1 MSTGTST
8 GTSVGAG
15 DRKTARRK
23 RGRLT
28 LLTRRDRWAIALFL
42 ALPAVVHI
50 FFVWVPA
57 LLSVLL
63 SFTSWDGIG
72 GVSAIEW
79 VGARNYE
86 QIASIYPPF
95 WPAVAHNLIW
105 LGFFILIATPF
116 GMYLAVQLDKELKGS
131 KFYQN
136 ALYLPVVL
144 SLALVGFIWQLIYS
158 PEEGL
163 INNLLGRT
171 DPENLI
177 DWLGDP
183 SINLWMILIAASW
196 RHVGYIMILYLAGL
210 KSVDPTLREAASIDG
225 ATSRQTFFRVV
236 FPVLKPINIVILV
249 ITIIESLRAFDIV
262 YVTNK
267 GTNGL
272 ELLSVAV
279 TNNIIGEA
287 SRVGFGS
294 ALAVI
299 LLVVSLGIIIPYLW
313 HTFRSE
319 DARR

>member
-1 MSTGTST
+1 MSASTTQVATSEPT
-8 GTSVGAG
+8 ETK
-15 DRKTARRK
+15 RKKRK
-23 RGRLT
+23 KRFSLH
-28 LLTRRDRWAIALFL
+28 TRRDKVVL
-42 ALPAVVHI
+42 ALLLGIPAAIHI

-57 LLSVLL
+57 LLSILL
-63 SFTSWDGIG
+63 SFARWDGIG
-72 GVSAIEW
+72 GVEAIEW
-79 VGARNYE
+79 VGLTNYE
-86 QIASIYPPF
+86 QVATIYPPF
-95 WPAVAHNLIW
+95 WPALAHNLIW
-105 LGFFILIATPF
+105 LGWFLLIATPF
-116 GMYLAVQLDKELKGS
+116 GMFLAVQLDKELKGS

-136 ALYLPVVL
+136 AFYVPVVL

-177 DWLGDP
+177 DWLGNP
-183 SINLWMILIAASW
+183 SINLFMILIAASW
-196 RHVGYIMILYLAGL
+196 RHVGYVMILYLAGL
-210 KSVDPTLREAASIDG
+210 KSVDPTLKEAAAIDG
-225 ATSRQTFFRVV
+225 ATERQTFFHVV
-236 FPVLKPINIVILV
+236 FPVLKPINLVILV

-272 ELLSVAV
+272 ELLSTAV

-299 LLVVSLGIIIPYLW
+299 LLVLSLGTIIPYLYR
-313 HTFRSE
+313 TFKADQS
-319 DARR
+319 AA

>member
-1 MSTGTST
+1 MSASTTQVATGEPTET
-8 GTSVGAG
+8 K
-15 DRKTARRK
+15 RKK
-23 RGRLT
+23 RFSLH
-28 LLTRRDRWAIALFL
+28 TRRDKVVL
-42 ALPAVVHI
+42 ALLLGIPAAIHI

-57 LLSVLL
+57 LLSILL
-63 SFTSWDGIG
+63 SFARWDGIG
-72 GVSAIEW
+72 GVEAIEW
-79 VGARNYE
+79 VGVTNYE
-86 QIASIYPPF
+86 QVATIYPPF

-105 LGFFILIATPF
+105 LGWFLLIATPF
-116 GMYLAVQLDKELKGS
+116 GMFLAVQLDKELKGS

-136 ALYLPVVL
+136 AFYVPVVL

-177 DWLGDP
+177 DWLGNP
-183 SINLWMILIAASW
+183 SINLFMILIAASW
-196 RHVGYIMILYLAGL
+196 RHVGYVMILYLAGL
-210 KSVDPTLREAASIDG
+210 KSVDPTLKEAAAIDG
-225 ATSRQTFFRVV
+225 ATERQTFFHVV
-236 FPVLKPINIVILV
+236 FPVLKPINLVILV

-272 ELLSVAV
+272 ELLSTAV

-299 LLVVSLGIIIPYLW
+299 LLVLSLGTIIPYLYR
-313 HTFRSE
+313 TFKADE
-319 DARR
+319 QAA

>member
-1 MSTGTST
+1 MSASTTQVATSE
-8 GTSVGAG
+8 SKEPK
-15 DRKTARRK
+15 RKK
-23 RGRLT
+23 RFSLH
-28 LLTRRDRWAIALFL
+28 TRRDKVVL
-42 ALPAVVHI
+42 ALLLGIPAAIHI

-57 LLSVLL
+57 LLSILL
-63 SFTSWDGIG
+63 SFARWDGIG
-72 GVSAIEW
+72 GVEAIEW
-79 VGARNYE
+79 VGVTNYE
-86 QIASIYPPF
+86 QVATIYPPF

-105 LGFFILIATPF
+105 LGWFLLIATPF
-116 GMYLAVQLDKELKGS
+116 GMFLAVQLDKELKGS

-136 ALYLPVVL
+136 AFYVPVVL

-177 DWLGDP
+177 DWLGNP
-183 SINLWMILIAASW
+183 SINLYMILIAASW
-196 RHVGYIMILYLAGL
+196 RHVGYVMILYLAGL
-210 KSVDPTLREAASIDG
+210 KSVDPTLKEAAAIDG
-225 ATSRQTFFRVV
+225 ATERQTFFHVV
-236 FPVLKPINIVILV
+236 FPVLKPINLVILV

-272 ELLSVAV
+272 ELLSTAV

-299 LLVVSLGIIIPYLW
+299 LLVLSLGIIIPYLW
-313 HTFRSE
+313 RTFKADE
-319 DARR
+319 KAA